1 MVRQMTVEERLIS
14 LEYEIR
20 RAEDRIRTEIIKRD
34 VAWLDRFSTAM
45 MLLARMIVE
54 ASSAPQQQGDHA
66 SAAADHR

>member
-1 MVRQMTVEERLIS
+1 MVRQMTVEERLSS

-45 MLLARMIVE
+45 MLVARMIVE
-54 ASSAPQQQGDHA
+54 AISRSPTK
-66 SAAADHR
+66 S

>member
-20 RAEDRIRTEIIKRD
+20 GAEDRIRTEIIKRD

-54 ASSAPQQQGDHA
+54 ASSRGKG
-66 SAAADHR
+66 

>member
-54 ASSAPQQQGDHA
+54 ASSRGKG
-66 SAAADHR
+66 

>member
-1 MVRQMTVEERLIS
+1 MVRQMTVEERLSS

-45 MLLARMIVE
+45 MLVARMIVE
-54 ASSAPQQQGDHA
+54 TSSAPQQ
-66 SAAADHR
+66 